1 MQETAQEEPAQYR
14 KEAVL
19 EEAEESEPVPETVPQ
34 LAQEEAPEAPPQPKK
49 RGRPAGSRNRP
60 KEPREEPP
68 RRRVAETQTPRIN
81 ENAPTID
88 SIDYGLLSQ
97 ALASHWEN
105 ERRGVRMARESQWDA
120 FFH

>member
-1 MQETAQEEPAQYR
+1 MSGEIVQETTQEEPAQ
-14 KEAVL
+14 EAVL
-19 EEAEESEPVPETVPQ
+19 EEAEETVPQ
-34 LAQEEAPEAPPQPKK
+34 LAQEEEAPLPSEAPPQPKK

-81 ENAPTID
+81 EMEINAPT
-88 SIDYGLLSQ
+88 IDYGLLSQ

-105 ERRGVRMARESQWDA
+105 ERQSVRMAKKSQWNG

>member
-1 MQETAQEEPAQYR
+1 MSEEIVQETTQEEPAQ
-14 KEAVL
+14 EAVL
-19 EEAEESEPVPETVPQ
+19 EEAEETVPQ
-34 LAQEEAPEAPPQPKK
+34 LAQEEAPEAPPRK

-88 SIDYGLLSQ
+88 YGMLSQ